1 MEKQYNITKNK
12 YFECFVRFLR
22 KKRLNE
28 SKIPYMGKMKSLQ
41 VTCIMSVFDLL
52 SIKRVK
58 RMNNTLYGE
67 IDI

>member
-1 MEKQYNITKNK
+1 MEKQNNITKNK

-28 SKIPYMGKMKSLQ
+28 SKIPYMGKMKSLRE
-41 VTCIMSVFDLL
+41 TCIMSVFDLC
-52 SIKRVK
+52 IKRVK